1 MPRIHVKKTHFDT
14 LLGKTLTIDELI
26 NFGFDYGIEIEKDD
40 TDESKV
46 IFEIGANRHDLSS
59 VEGLA
64 EAVGVYLGTTQI
76 PTYSLVQPEKR
87 EQIIVK
93 PAVQKIR
100 PFVVGAILRDITF
113 DQDRYD
119 SFIDLQDKLHQNIC
133 RKRTLVS
140 IGTHDLDTLK
150 GPFIYDA
157 KAPKDIKFT
166 PLNQTEEMDG
176 ERLMV
181 FYEVNKIL
189 LW

>member
-14 LLGKTLTIDELI
+14 LLGKTLSIIFHYPHINPPLAIDELI

-93 PAVQKIR
+93 PAVRI
-100 PFVVGAILRDITF
+100 ALSAL
-113 DQDRYD
+113 D
-119 SFIDLQDKLHQNIC
+119 SYF
-133 RKRTLVS
+133 S
-140 IGTHDLDTLK
+140 S
-150 GPFIYDA
+150 
-157 KAPKDIKFT
+157 
-166 PLNQTEEMDG
+166 
-176 ERLMV
+176 
-181 FYEVNKIL
+181 
-189 LW
+189 